1 MYERNKYVHED
12 EEIHLHINKTFQT
25 LRQGSFSYLMLLI
38 QSARMIPTF
47 HLNFI

>member
-12 EEIHLHINKTFQT
+12 EEIHLHINKMFQT
-25 LRQGSFSYLMLLI
+25 LRQSSFSYWMVLI

-47 HLNFI
+47 T